1 MEQKDRPKSNDSH
14 HMTTIP
20 IHRARAMTEAEIRM
34 IELRN
39 HWLSQP
45 ENYPPPRWATRTEI
59 DHHHHRWLASV
70 ECAHG
75 TMLMAEAINF

>member
-1 MEQKDRPKSNDSH
+1 
-14 HMTTIP
+14 MTTIP
-20 IHRARAMTEAEIRM
+20 ITRARAMTEAEIRM

-39 HWLSQP
+39 HWLAQP

-59 DHHHHRWLASV
+59 DRHRERWLASK

-75 TMLMAEAINF
+75 TMLMAAALND